1 MTFVASKGEREE
13 VRQERVDQQTQS
25 SQQTAKGLGKE
36 TGADYMLKGTIN
48 TIQDQQGGTQV
59 VFYQVTLEMVDL
71 ETNAKVWFGDK
82 KIKKVIAKTRFGF

>member
-1 MTFVASKGEREE
+1 MTTLQAAIRLVGLALVFGMAAVVA
-13 VRQERVDQQTQS
+13 
-25 SQQTAKGLGKE
+25 LG
-36 TGADYMLKGTIN
+36 MLKGTIN

-59 VFYQVTLEMVDL
+59 VFYQVTLEMIDL